1 MRTCKEGLSGRHA
14 AVKHHHGNLYVSVR
28 SRQCIPCVILIDS
41 RQLHQHGFAAFLKLF
56 IRSSE
61 ASSFRI
67 WHRHHLDL
75 GTSRLPP
82 RFPSGRMNGFH
93 PRL

>member
-56 IRSSE
+56 IRS
-61 ASSFRI
+61 
-67 WHRHHLDL
+67 LDVDHQAL
-75 GTSRLPP
+75 MDLTEE
-82 RFPSGRMNGFH
+82 NH
-93 PRL
+93 